1 MTKRLSN
8 VLVVVT
14 SCDKLAPRCPDGVA
28 FEEFA
33 LLYLMFKQEEFAIA
47 VASPKGGCVPIDPKG
62 KEKTLLPE
70 FAPALAVLQDSVR
83 LSDIDGERFDA
94 IVLPGGYGA
103 LIDLATDQL
112 LARLL
117 MNFAA
122 KKKLIAALSQG
133 PAGLA
138 NALTPEGRPLVFGR
152 NVTGFSHAEEKLLGM
167 DSIVPYHLE
176 DRLVQ
181 RGACYQC
188 RAPWTEHVIVDG
200 NLISGQNGQSSLPF
214 AKAVIARLVDLSSS

>member
-14 SCDKLAPRCPDGVA
+14 SCDKLAPRCPAGVA
-28 FEEFA
+28 FDEFA
-33 LLYLMFKQEEFAIA
+33 LLYLIFKQEGFAVT
-47 VASPKGGCVPIDPKG
+47 VASPKGGCVPIDPKS

-70 FAPALAVLQDSVR
+70 FASALADLQNSVR
-83 LSDIDGERFDA
+83 LSDIEGEQFDA
-94 IVLPGGYGA
+94 IVLPGGYGG

-112 LARLL
+112 LTRLL
-117 MNFAA
+117 MNFLA
-122 KKKLIAALSQG
+122 KKKLIAALSHG

-152 NVTGFSHAEEKLLGM
+152 NVTGFSNAEEKILGM

-176 DRLVQ
+176 DRLIQ

-188 RAPWTEHVIVDG
+188 RAPWTDHVIVDG
-200 NLISGQNGQSSLPF
+200 NLVSGQNGQSSLSF
-214 AKAVIARLVDLSSS
+214 AKAVIARLMETSS